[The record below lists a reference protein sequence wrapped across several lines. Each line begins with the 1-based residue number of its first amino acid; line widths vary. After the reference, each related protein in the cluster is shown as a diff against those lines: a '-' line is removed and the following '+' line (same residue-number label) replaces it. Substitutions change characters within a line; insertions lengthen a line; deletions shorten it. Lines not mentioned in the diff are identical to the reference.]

1 MNLLIVLLFGLT
13 IFIGTIL
20 VLITNKKEIKELC
33 KN

>member
-20 VLITNKKEIKELC
+20 VLITNKKEIK
-33 KN
+33 